1 MSGIWRQVLAAYT
14 TDQHDE
20 RDREQLLALGAAE
33 LAHARSGE
41 GSPATAE
48 GSPATAED
56 VQHIALQEFGLL
68 ISITQARTALRKR
81 RTRHG

>member
-33 LAHARSGE
+33 LAHARS
-41 GSPATAE
+41 SE

-68 ISITQARTALRKR
+68 LGITRARTALRDR
-81 RTRHG
+81 RTHHG

>member
-33 LAHARSGE
+33 LAHARSR
-41 GSPATAE
+41 E

-68 ISITQARTALRKR
+68 IGITQARTALRER

>member
-14 TDQHDE
+14 TDQHNE

-33 LAHARSGE
+33 LAHARS
-41 GSPATAE
+41 SE

-68 ISITQARTALRKR
+68 LGITQARTALRER

>member
-33 LAHARSGE
+33 LAHARSSE
-41 GSPATAE
+41 GSPA
-48 GSPATAED
+48 SAED

-68 ISITQARTALRKR
+68 IGITQARTALHER
-81 RTRHG
+81 RTGHG